1 MSGQSRLVV
10 SFDSFGY
17 KPVDEKSSDTR
28 PDSIHS
34 KKRVISDDMEEGTR
48 KRNSE
53 AISSRSPEWL
63 TSRNP
68 GLLRDHDRPLYAPS
82 AQQEPRIQKK
92 KRPSGSISLVDT
104 PKAVEDERL
113 AYREQKPARNK
124 PRLNL
129 LDDDLE
135 NSPLEGRRFFK
146 SKPEK
151 SVAVSRALRLYHR
164 SNQPRRESKNE
175 EVTDL
180 LSDNDSQ
187 HASEES
193 AREQEDFVEDLTKQD
208 IHDKAQKIFQTCDG
222 FTANLRK
229 ELRKWEHDHSKSDSG
244 CIDLTSIA
252 GDGRHLLSQASFAQI
267 CPSLSLKPY
276 QIVGINWMKLLHE
289 NGMNG
294 VLADDMG
301 LGKTVQTIAFL
312 GYLKSSRPSSAKA
325 KPHLLVVPASTLVN
339 WENEFARFCPSLNV
353 FLYHGN
359 QSERSEMRH
368 VLRGQFERSSIDV
381 LLCTYTVFE
390 RESGA
395 DDRKFLQSQSFEYLV
410 LDEAHSI
417 KNSSSSR
424 FQQLNRIKTKHRLL
438 LSGTPV
444 QNDLRELLALLSF
457 LMPDVFKQSD
467 CEVLLDAF
475 GMKKTDKN
483 GRSSSS
489 LSKMRSILAPFVL
502 RRLKKDV
509 LNQLVDKKVEYVR
522 LPMTTFQKSVYFGIM
537 QSYAFRKAKR
547 MESLSKDSKEF
558 EFDGISL
565 KSILG
570 ASKES
575 NGNAASTNVLDLT
588 RVEIDNVLNRELTP
602 SEANHLF
609 TALRKAA
616 NHPLLLRVRFGEDA
630 ILRRVAEIAFKAGHF
645 GYQCD
650 LNMVVNE
657 LASQSDFDL
666 HQICLQYENHLGK
679 PPNELRSSFF

>member
-1 MSGQSRLVV
+1 MIGDDPEETTGKR
-10 SFDSFGY
+10 
-17 KPVDEKSSDTR
+17 SSDAMY
-28 PDSIHS
+28 S
-34 KKRVISDDMEEGTR
+34 K
-48 KRNSE
+48 
-53 AISSRSPEWL
+53 SPEWL

-68 GLLRDHDRPLYAPS
+68 GLLRDPDRSLHSSSVP
-82 AQQEPRIQKK
+82 QEPRIQKK
-92 KRPSGSISLVDT
+92 KRNSGSISLVDT
-104 PKAVEDERL
+104 PQPVEEERST
-113 AYREQKPARNK
+113 YQEQKPVRSK

-146 SKPEK
+146 SKPAN
-151 SVAVSRALRLYHR
+151 AVVDSRALRLQHR
-164 SNQPRRESKNE
+164 STQPRRETKRE
-175 EVTDL
+175 EVTEI
-180 LSDNDSQ
+180 LSD
-187 HASEES
+187 SEPEEF
-193 AREQEDFVEDLTKQD
+193 AEDLTMQD
-208 IHDKAQKIFQTCDG
+208 IQDKAQRIFQTCDG

-229 ELRKWEHDHSKSDSG
+229 ELKKWEHGHSKADSG

-252 GDGRHLLSQASFAQI
+252 GEGRHLLSQESFQQF

-312 GYLKSSRPSSAKA
+312 GYLKLTRSAPAKA
-325 KPHLLVVPASTLVN
+325 RPHLLVVPASTLVN

-359 QSERSEMRH
+359 QAERSEMRY
-368 VLRGQFERSSIDV
+368 VLRSQVEKGSIDV
-381 LLCTYTVFE
+381 LLSTYTIFE

-395 DDRKFLQSQSFEYLV
+395 DDRKFLQSLSFEYLV

-424 FQQLNRIKTKHRLL
+424 FQQLNRIRTKHRLL

-457 LMPDVFKQSD
+457 LMPDVFKQND
-467 CEVLLDAF
+467 CEILVDAF
-475 GMKKTDKN
+475 GMKKAEKN
-483 GRSSSS
+483 CRPSAS
-489 LSKMRSILAPFVL
+489 LIKMRSILAPFVL

-509 LNQLVDKKVEYVR
+509 LDQLVDKKVECVR
-522 LPMTTFQKSVYFGIM
+522 LQMTPFQKSVYFGIM
-537 QSYAFRKAKR
+537 QSYAYRKEKR
-547 MESLSKDSKEF
+547 LETFTKENKEF

-570 ASKES
+570 KSRVSGGA
-575 NGNAASTNVLDLT
+575 AASANVLDLT
-588 RVEIDNVLNRELTP
+588 RSEIDNVLNRELTP

-616 NHPLLLRVRFGEDA
+616 NHPLLLRVRFGEKE
-630 ILRRVAEIAFKAGHF
+630 ILQRVAEIAFKAGHF

-650 LNMVVNE
+650 LEMVVNE
-657 LASQSDFDL
+657 LAAQSDFDL

-679 PPNELRSSFF
+679 YLK